1 MTEEQAEKEQSESEQ
16 DIEEETEEVS
26 DMEFIQSVIRA
37 PRQGTYE
44 QFLCQLLAQ
53 SVICTDPLKRI
64 KIVCETAETVKEDE
78 KEKLKIDYE
87 KIKVLNVVANV
98 FLNPSVHHNSYCSD
112 SIVSLSWGF
121 FPSEEN
127 FKKYII
133 PWYNQC
139 NMCFWPLLLQRHVK
153 IGYDSFRRPFVKEII
168 WNPEWSF
175 FFDASDCLCPIGF
188 NKLKNAFVAWAS
200 PQAQQYL
207 AELTGAVDQN
217 TYREILGLYTKPG
230 RKGYAEK
237 VKEVAKVPE
246 TSKDEN
252 MVDT

>member
-1 MTEEQAEKEQSESEQ
+1 MTEEQAEKEKSESEQ
-16 DIEEETEEVS
+16 DIEEENEELS

-53 SVICTDPLKRI
+53 SVICTDPLKHI
-64 KIVCETAETVKEDE
+64 KIVAETALTVKEDE
-78 KEKLKIDYE
+78 RDKLKIDYE
-87 KIKVLNVVANV
+87 RIQVLYVVANA
-98 FLNPSVHHNSYCSD
+98 FLNSAERKNPYFSD
-112 SIVSLSWGF
+112 NIVSLSWGF

-127 FKKYII
+127 FKKYIV

-139 NMCFWPLLLQRHVK
+139 NMCFWPLLLQGHVK
-153 IGYDSFRRPFVKEII
+153 IGFDSFRRPFVKEII

-175 FFDASDCLCPIGF
+175 FFDASDCLAPVGF
-188 NKLKNAFVAWAS
+188 NKLKNAFVAWAG
-200 PQAQQYL
+200 PQAHQYL
-207 AELTGAVDQN
+207 AELTGVVDQN

-230 RKGYAEK
+230 RKSYAEK
-237 VKEVAKVPE
+237 VKETAKPLE
-246 TSKDEN
+246 KSKDEN

>member
-1 MTEEQAEKEQSESEQ
+1 MTNEQAEKEEPESEQ
-16 DIEEETEEVS
+16 EVEEENEEVS

-64 KIVCETAETVKEDE
+64 KIVCETAWTVKEEDR
-78 KEKLKIDYE
+78 KKLKIDYE
-87 KIKVLNVVANV
+87 KIEVLNVVANA
-98 FLNPSVHHNSYCSD
+98 FLNPSVHNEPGFSD

-133 PWYNQC
+133 PWYNKY
-139 NMCFWPLLLQRHVK
+139 NMSFWPILLRGHVK
-153 IGYDSFRRPFVKEII
+153 VRETISGPRIEKVIYD
-168 WNPEWSF
+168 PEWAF
-175 FFDASDCLCPIGF
+175 FLDASDCLTPIGF
-188 NKLKNAFVAWAS
+188 NKLKNAFKAWAS

-217 TYREILGLYTKPG
+217 TYREILGLYSKPRRG
-230 RKGYAEK
+230 GYAEK
-237 VKEVAKVPE
+237 VKEVAKQPE
-246 TSKDEN
+246 TSTDEN